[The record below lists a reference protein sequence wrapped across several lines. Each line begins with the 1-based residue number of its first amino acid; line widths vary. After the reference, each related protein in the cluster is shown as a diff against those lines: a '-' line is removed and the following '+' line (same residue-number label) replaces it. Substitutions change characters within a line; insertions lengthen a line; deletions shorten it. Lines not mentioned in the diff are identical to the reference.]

1 VSGKT
6 FCVEPGYRSLQ
17 EILDRAE
24 ELAERF
30 ETYDPVNVDEA
41 PVEEYMSVRDAAT
54 NS

>member
-6 FCVEPGYRSLQ
+6 FYVEPGYRSLQ

-30 ETYDPVNVDEA
+30 ETYDPVNVDEV
-41 PVEEYMSVRDAAT
+41 PVEEYLSARDVAVK
-54 NS
+54 S